1 MPLFHEFAVQLLRC
15 NSPILAN
22 AEPEHGWQLLCIEQR
37 RRLLHCSTAE
47 FLSHFVGEGANLLM
61 AAHLEIIL
69 AVQLAGR
76 DLHDLNCHRRS
87 TLAQDVDPMSHQRA
101 AKIFEL
107 SPLRLAALKVSL

>member
-37 RRLLHCSTAE
+37 RRLVNCSTAE
-47 FLSHFVGEGANLLM
+47 FLSDFVGEGANVLM

-76 DLHDLNCHRRS
+76 D
-87 TLAQDVDPMSHQRA
+87 
-101 AKIFEL
+101 
-107 SPLRLAALKVSL
+107 